1 MKFLIDLNMDG
12 YSSLKD
18 EQEAC
23 KQFIMDQLD
32 STATYIKI
40 LWMQDLNVEPN
51 QEAIEMGVYQ

>member
-1 MKFLIDLNMDG
+1 MKFLIDLNKDG
-12 YSSLKD
+12 YNSKEE

-40 LWMQDLNVEPN
+40 LWMQDLNAEPN